1 MTSSLPFPL
10 FIGIGRRGGLFLAG
24 AIATAHPLSAAT
36 PRLDPLAAA
45 HAREA
50 VTSSGLYRPETPPA
64 FSRSR
69 RGAAAAR

>member
-1 MTSSLPFPL
+1 MSASLRFPL
-10 FIGIGRRGGLFLAG
+10 FIGIGLRGGLFLAG

-45 HAREA
+45 QARAA

-64 FSRSR
+64 FSRRR
-69 RGAAAAR
+69 RGVAAAP